1 MSIKQLDFLEKQAFT
16 ALDFLAAGN
25 TEEVI
30 TIVQALIP
38 LITEEKRKVA
48 GDGKT
53 WYNYVCSECSLKCKG
68 QYKFIPNSAILTI
81 CRLDGKNTAKFE
93 QKEIVVETE

>member
-1 MSIKQLDFLEKQAFT
+1 MSIKQLDFLEEQAAA
-16 ALDFLAAGN
+16 ALNLLAAGN

-53 WYNYVCSECSLKCKG
+53 WYNYVCTECSLKCRG
-68 QYKFIPNSAILTI
+68 QYKFIPNPAVLLV

>member
-1 MSIKQLDFLEKQAFT
+1 MSIKQLDFLEEQAAA
-16 ALDFLAAGN
+16 ALSLLAAGN

-53 WYNYVCSECSLKCKG
+53 WYHYVCSECSLKCKG